1 MRFALSLI
9 KNYNNMV
16 SKLKRS
22 FYLLSF
28 LTLALL
34 SSCSVDPC
42 GNNTG
47 GFLKNFEEFVS
58 EVEDQELEYED
69 DKWEDLD
76 IRFQRYTKE
85 CYENFEDDMDND
97 DKGELYATVSRYY
110 ISKYGNGI
118 LSQLKNDNLEI
129 WNEFKRNIKE
139 NVEIEGEGFEEFL
152 LSLEESIDKEK
163 VKNFLDKIGDT
174 LKEIA
179 EDIEIE

>member
-1 MRFALSLI
+1 
-9 KNYNNMV
+9 MV
-16 SKLKRS
+16 SSSKHS
-22 FYLLSF
+22 FYLFSF
-28 LTLALL
+28 IIIGLL

-42 GNNTG
+42 GNNSSA
-47 GFLKNFEEFVS
+47 FLENFEEFV
-58 EVEDQELEYED
+58 EDVEDQELEYED

-76 IRFQRYTKE
+76 IRFHRYTKD
-85 CYENFEDDMDND
+85 CYENFEDDMDNEE
-97 DKGELYATVSRYY
+97 KGELYATVSRYY

-163 VKNFLDKIGDT
+163 VKSFLDKIGDT

>member
-1 MRFALSLI
+1 
-9 KNYNNMV
+9 MV
-16 SKLKRS
+16 SNIKQS

-28 LTLALL
+28 LSLVIL
-34 SSCSVDPC
+34 SSCSIDPC
-42 GNNTG
+42 GNNTDT
-47 GFLKNFEEFVS
+47 FLKNFDAFVS
-58 EVEDQELEYED
+58 EVEDKKLEFED
-69 DKWEDLD
+69 DSWEDLD
-76 IRFQRYTKE
+76 IQFQRFTKE
-85 CYENFEDDMDND
+85 CYEQFEDDMDND

-129 WNEFKRNIKE
+129 WNEFKRNIQE
-139 NVEIEGEGFEEFL
+139 NVEIEGEGLEEFL

-163 VKNFLDKIGDT
+163 VKSFLDKIGNT

>member
-1 MRFALSLI
+1 
-9 KNYNNMV
+9 MV
-16 SKLKRS
+16 SNIKHS
-22 FYLLSF
+22 FYLFSF
-28 LTLALL
+28 LSLVIL

-42 GNNTG
+42 GNNTDA
-47 GFLKNFEEFVS
+47 FLKNFDAFVS
-58 EVEDQELEYED
+58 EVEYKNLEFED

-85 CYENFEDDMDND
+85 CYESFEDDMDND

-129 WNEFKRNIKE
+129 WNEFKRNIQE
-139 NVEIEGEGFEEFL
+139 NVEIEGEGLEEFL

-163 VKNFLDKIGDT
+163 VKSFLDKIGNT

>member
-1 MRFALSLI
+1 
-9 KNYNNMV
+9 MV
-16 SKLKRS
+16 SNIKHS
-22 FYLLSF
+22 FYLFSF
-28 LTLALL
+28 LSLVIL

-42 GNNTG
+42 GNNTDA
-47 GFLKNFEEFVS
+47 FLKNFDAFVS
-58 EVEDQELEYED
+58 EVEDKNLEFED

-85 CYENFEDDMDND
+85 CYESFEDDMDND

-129 WNEFKRNIKE
+129 WNEFKRNIQE
-139 NVEIEGEGFEEFL
+139 NVEFEGEGLEEFL

-163 VKNFLDKIGDT
+163 VKSFLDKIGNT